1 VQTNPANTPS
11 FRLAQGAP
19 MRRTILI
26 VVTITIVLLSSGF
39 FYVKS
44 MPHYSLYML
53 KRAIENHEPDE
64 ALKYINIDSIVDKLG
79 RDFLGKDS
87 GGNIQESGKNP
98 SMKRMVTDALPGIK
112 ESIRSSFRE
121 AIASHGKG
129 KQRTGADKAGASNE
143 GTDNLN
149 GSIKQEV
156 PQENTSVRQL
166 KSPGASVGGIEISN
180 LDVRKIKEISLWDL
194 DIRVDGKTAIVHVK
208 NTPNIKAKMVKTD
221 TGYWQFVEILLSP

>member
-1 VQTNPANTPS
+1 
-11 FRLAQGAP
+11 

-26 VVTITIVLLSSGF
+26 VVTIIIALFSSGF

-87 GGNIQESGKNP
+87 GDNSQESGKNP
-98 SMKRMVTDALPGIK
+98 SLKRMVTDALPGIK

-121 AIASHGKG
+121 AIASQGKS
-129 KQRTGADKAGASNE
+129 KQRTGVDKAGSSNE
-143 GTDNLN
+143 GTDSLN

-156 PQENTSVRQL
+156 PRGKNSVRQL

-221 TGYWQFVEILLSP
+221 AGYWQFVEILLSS

>member
-1 VQTNPANTPS
+1 
-11 FRLAQGAP
+11 

-26 VVTITIVLLSSGF
+26 VVTIIIALFSSGF

-87 GGNIQESGKNP
+87 GDNSQESGKNP
-98 SMKRMVTDALPGIK
+98 SLKRMVTDALPGIK
-112 ESIRSSFRE
+112 ESIRSSFR
-121 AIASHGKG
+121 AAVASHGDNTQK
-129 KQRTGADKAGASNE
+129 KDL
-143 GTDNLN
+143 GTVGSDNLN
-149 GSIKQEV
+149 KNIIQEV
-156 PQENTSVRQL
+156 PRGKNSVRQL

-221 TGYWQFVEILLSP
+221 AGYWQFVEILLSS